1 MRLFKW
7 ILVFSLVV
15 GIVSVADSPTPTHAV
30 TKAELDKINAEIKAL
45 QAKKAAAQRKAAN
58 AKAQKKAAEQ
68 KVTDY
73 TKEIKKLQKQIES
86 SGQQIQSL
94 QGKINTTEL
103 TLSDAQ
109 TKMNDAQARVNARDA
124 KLKSRLK
131 LIYMNG
137 SVSYLEVLFSSSSFS
152 DLIGRLSLLE
162 SLVGQDKTLLDAN
175 KEDLAIITEQKVQ
188 ISTMLK
194 SLQGDYSKMSKLRSN
209 MMYQESVRES
219 QVSSLEKQIVN
230 LEEVTAQEEAAA
242 VSLARQ
248 EAALIAKKQAMGN
261 TITGGKLGYPFYRTY
276 PITSNF
282 GRRID
287 PITKKAGAQ
296 HNGMDF
302 GAPSGTTIIAAEAG
316 TVVTAGWVNGY
327 GYTVVISHGEIW
339 TWYAHMKT
347 GTIAVSSGQKV
358 VRGQKIGQVGSTGRS
373 TGPHL
378 HFGVYNSRTDQWID
392 PRKYL
397 NL

>member
-15 GIVSVADSPTPTHAV
+15 GIVSVADGPTPTHAV

-45 QAKKAAAQRKAAN
+45 QAKKAAAQKKAAN

-68 KVTDY
+68 KVTNY

-103 TLSDAQ
+103 TLADAQ

-131 LIYMNG
+131 LMYMNG

-175 KEDLAIITEQKVQ
+175 KEDLAIITDQKVQ
-188 ISTMLK
+188 ISNMLN

-219 QVSSLEKQIVN
+219 QVSSLKKQVEHF
-230 LEEVTAQEEAAA
+230 EEVTAQEEAAA

-248 EAALIAKKQAMGN
+248 EAALIAKKQSMGN
-261 TITGGKLGYPFYRTY
+261 TITGGRLGYPLLRTY

-302 GAPSGTTIIAAEAG
+302 GAPSGTTIIASEAG

-339 TWYAHMKT
+339 TWYCHMKT

-358 VRGQKIGQVGSTGRS
+358 SRGQKVGQVGSTGRS

-378 HFGVYNSRTDQWID
+378 HFGVYNSKSDQWLD